1 MTNDESQ
8 TNGESPQESNAEY
21 AEAQRRAEEENF
33 FGFPFQFSLRPSAP
47 LRTLRLM
54 SFRHF

>member
-21 AEAQRRAEEENF
+21 AEAQVRRERAQRGTAEEENF
-33 FGFPFQFSLRPSAP
+33 FGFPF
-47 LRTLRLM
+47 
-54 SFRHF
+54 